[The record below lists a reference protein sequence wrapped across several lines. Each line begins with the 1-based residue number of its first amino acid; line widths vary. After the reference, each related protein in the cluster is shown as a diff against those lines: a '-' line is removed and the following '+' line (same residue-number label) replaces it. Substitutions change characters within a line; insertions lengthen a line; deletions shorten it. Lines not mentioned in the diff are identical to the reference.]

1 MKIAEIYERLDK
13 CRTISEEMGKLDE
26 RIREERLNALPRSPV
41 WSDMPRCHGWGSDLS
56 DGYGKV
62 EELLFKKA
70 SLKIEWLD
78 ACLSAEADIM
88 GKIKSDT
95 AKEYVRDFYY
105 FGRSRAFIAGRY
117 GISYQAV
124 WQAITKALKQA
135 AEDCENAI

>member
-1 MKIAEIYERLDK
+1 MKIAEVYERLDK
-13 CRTISEEMGKLDE
+13 CRAISEEMGKLDE
-26 RIREERLNALPRSPV
+26 RIREERLAALPGSPI
-41 WSDMPRCHGWGSDLS
+41 WSDMPKCRGRVSDLS

-62 EELLFKKA
+62 EELLFKKE

-95 AKEYVRDFYY
+95 AREYVRDFYY
-105 FGRSRAFIAGRY
+105 FGRSRAFITGRY

-135 AEDCENAI
+135 AEDCGAV